1 MTATQTVTQA
11 AGVRQGPDSGA
22 AQSVGSRLVL
32 VIVAT
37 YAVMMAISLPQLI
50 DPLVRHDDFPALLAD
65 PSGYYLKTLHEG
77 RWINYLWHLREWV
90 TPAWVNFAVYQL
102 FWVIFAAATAVNA
115 CARDEKPIYVIGLA
129 LMIAVAP
136 PALLIS
142 LWFNTLIPGLG
153 LVALYAVLSVF
164 LSVRMMRALLFVF
177 VPLTLTAYTT
187 YPLLL
192 LAVHL
197 TTFHAQR
204 SFKDLFFGVALFT
217 ASFAF
222 GIVVIYSLN
231 YWEHG
236 IFGIPM
242 AEWRAATPSVDYA
255 STMENLQRAV
265 GFWGKTAS
273 SFAFHFTPLMI
284 VHLVLFAG
292 GLLVLGRRDIWG
304 ALYIVAGFMV
314 GFGLLTLQVLAT
326 GVELPVRANG
336 FIWVLYAVVL
346 VRIVIR
352 GRQQG
357 GLWERIPRLLL
368 MIIVASYLLQ
378 TVRQYAD
385 GMAWQSETRRMA
397 QELEGTDG
405 PIYFTGDYALIT
417 GAKAAG
423 IQNARGLRIRL
434 VYLTGREVIDCNAS
448 AQICN
453 AAIGN
458 ELQNGAEIEQRES
471 GVILRLP
478 Q

>member
-1 MTATQTVTQA
+1 MTATQA
-11 AGVRQGPDSGA
+11 DGGMGVQGFGILRSLIM
-22 AQSVGSRLVL
+22 QLLL
-32 VIVAT
+32 VILAT
-37 YAVMMAISLPQLI
+37 YVVMMAVSLPQLI

-65 PSGYYLKTLHEG
+65 PSGYYVKTLHEG
-77 RWINYLWHLREWV
+77 RWLNYWWHLRDWV
-90 TPAWVNFAVYQL
+90 TPAWVNFATYQF

-164 LSVRMMRALLFVF
+164 LSVRMMRGLLFVF

-197 TTFHAQR
+197 STYYAHR
-204 SFKDLFFGVALFT
+204 SFKDLFFGVAFFT

-231 YWEHG
+231 YMEHG
-236 IFGIPM
+236 VFGIVM
-242 AEWRAATPSVDYA
+242 AEWREAAPSVDLA
-255 STMENLQRAV
+255 STMENLRRA
-265 GFWGKTAS
+265 GQFWAKSAS
-273 SFAFHFTPLMI
+273 TLTFHFTPLII
-284 VHLVLFAG
+284 VHLALFGG
-292 GLLVLGRRDIWG
+292 GLIVLWRRDIWG
-304 ALYIVAGFMV
+304 ALYIIAGFLV
-314 GFGLLTLQVLAT
+314 GFGLLTLQVLMT
-326 GVELPVRANG
+326 GVEFPVRANG
-336 FIWVLYAVVL
+336 FIWVLYAVALLRL
-346 VRIVIR
+346 VIW
-352 GRQQG
+352 GRQRG

-378 TVRQYAD
+378 TARHYAK
-385 GMAWQSETRRMA
+385 GMEWQSETRRMA
-397 QELEGTDG
+397 TAIEGTNG
-405 PIYFTGDYALIT
+405 PIYVVGDYMSIA
-417 GAKAAG
+417 GAKMAG
-423 IQNARGLRIRL
+423 IQNMRGLRLRL
-434 VYLTGREVIDCNAS
+434 VYLTGREVVDCNAS
-448 AQICN
+448 MEICN
-453 AAIGN
+453 AAAGN
-458 ELQNGAEIEQRES
+458 RAEIEQLES